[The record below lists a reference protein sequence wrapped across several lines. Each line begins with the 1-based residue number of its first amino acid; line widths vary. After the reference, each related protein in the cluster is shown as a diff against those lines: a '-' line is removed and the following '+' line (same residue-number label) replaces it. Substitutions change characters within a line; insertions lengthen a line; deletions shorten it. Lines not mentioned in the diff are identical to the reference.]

1 MKLTLQQQG
10 NEIAKGFGPSIS
22 LCNWDSYHDPVVSS
36 SLSNIVERGSM
47 PYIVVG
53 AHLFFVEVLWTPG
66 MYS

>member
-1 MKLTLQQQG
+1 MKSGTQQQG

-22 LCNWDSYHDPVVSS
+22 LCNWDSHHDFVD
-36 SLSNIVERGSM
+36 SLFQSIFVNRGSM

-53 AHLFFVEVLWTPG
+53 AHLCFVEVLWTPG